1 MDFLTKVLYIFEY
14 LADYGQMSW
23 NKATLLCADEFGIP
37 TRETERVM
45 AFMVFEL
52 MLKETVMPHPLQ
64 GVPPVR
70 GVEAVEYGYALICPE
85 MADRYPLFFLTYEE
99 SILKRKQDN
108 EDDRNRRANVKRLEA
123 IPALKRQLASTRF
136 IVKKLEV
143 EIENARERILLGYG
157 LYNTSDTLAD
167 KEQLLIRARTRLD
180 GLKDRIEDLEN

>member
-1 MDFLTKVLYIFEY
+1 MHFLNKVLYIFEY
-14 LADYGQMSW
+14 ISDYGQMSW
-23 NKATLLCADEFGIP
+23 NKATIGASEEFGIP
-37 TRETERVM
+37 TPETDRIM

-108 EDDRNRRANVKRLEA
+108 EDDRNRRARAKRLEA

-157 LYNTSDTLAD
+157 LYKTSETLAN
-167 KEQLLIRARTRLD
+167 KEQDLIRARSRFDRLTA
-180 GLKDRIEDLEN
+180 RIEELEN